1 MFSDQFGSIFIKM
14 KVESKDR
21 GAAQSKPFVHIK
33 TNHIKLRLKHLWVS
47 KVNLTLNQKVLEML
61 DVPSVRGLEIIL

>member
-1 MFSDQFGSIFIKM
+1 MFSDQFGSIFIKI

-33 TNHIKLRLKHLWVS
+33 TKPHKA
-47 KVNLTLNQKVLEML
+47 KVESSMGFKGKSDSQPKAT
-61 DVPSVRGLEIIL
+61 